1 MTSGHAGNYFSEE
14 KGCFLRN
21 LTFCRPFEIT
31 AFFNAKCEGMKE
43 RIERSDKLE

>member
-14 KGCFLRN
+14 KGCFLRK

-31 AFFNAKCEGMKE
+31 AFLMQSVKG
-43 RIERSDKLE
+43 